1 MSTTSGLTVEAL
13 RALFFDHTSDAVVIS
28 DAEGL
33 VIDWNRAA
41 SEIFGY
47 DRNEILGKPVD
58 MLLTPDNEVLLE
70 LRDEA
75 TSEFCELEVLR
86 KDGTETPARL
96 SVSHIYDANGKKVGR
111 LHIFRDIS
119 EQRQTELLLRQSEER
134 LLTIL
139 DHSPLIIYV
148 RDINHRYILVNRR
161 WEETR
166 GLKRSDVVGKTV
178 FDVFP
183 EDMAER
189 VLENDLRVLA
199 EKRPLQFEESY
210 NGNDISVTFSS
221 LKFPLLD
228 ADGEIYAICG
238 IATDITDQKKGQAVL
253 IEELRRANER
263 AEAAVRAKSEFLTNM
278 SHEIRTPMNAVIG
291 FAGLLSETKLTPEQ
305 RIYVDTI
312 RSSSDTLLTLIND
325 ILDFSKIESEKLEL
339 EMVSFDLREC
349 LEHIFDLVSEKAAQ
363 KDLDIYYTV
372 TEDTPPE
379 VVSDSTRIRQILF
392 HLVSN
397 AIKFTEKGEVE
408 ISLEAKRL
416 RRNQYELHFC
426 VRDTGIGIPADEVD
440 KLFQPFSQLDIS
452 MSRNYGGTGLGLA
465 ISRRLAEFLGGR
477 IWVESELGV
486 GSKFHFSF
494 PCKASDKSLAAYLQS
509 SRALKGK
516 RALLVT
522 EYESSRKILTQYLEC
537 WGMEVLSVQT
547 LPEVVNR
554 ISFGEKFDLA
564 ILDLKSTLEWPLLT
578 LIKESARDENLP
590 IFFYSYTYLKSSK
603 TPYIDCYMTKP
614 IKPLQLFSRLHELLG
629 ASSLAVEEEMAEED
643 PTTILNI
650 RVLVAEDNVVNQK
663 VTVQILRSMG
673 YRADVAANGRE
684 VLEML
689 RKVRYDVVLMDVQM
703 PEMDGLEAA
712 RRIRRGEHGSY
723 QPYIIAVTANALKG
737 DRERCLEA
745 GMEDYVSK
753 PVRKHELYKAF
764 RKVLKNIAVFSYA
777 NEHMVSD
784 NSAGEVN
791 LDSIIAL
798 REMQGSNEQD
808 IVLDLIDTYLENSPN
823 TMESLRLAIEKLNSS
838 EMQFYAHSLKSSSST
853 FEATRLM
860 QFCAELEK
868 RGRQGLWDGV
878 TEIFKQVQER
888 YAAVVHELK
897 DFKSRANSSL

>member
-1 MSTTSGLTVEAL
+1 MYKTSGLTSEAL
-13 RALFFDHTSDAVVIS
+13 RALLFDHTSDAVVIS
-28 DAEGL
+28 DADGL
-33 VIDWNRAA
+33 IIDWNRAA
-41 SEIFGY
+41 CEIFGY
-47 DRNEILGKPVD
+47 DRNEVLGKPVEI
-58 MLLTPDNEVLLE
+58 LLTPGNEFLQE
-70 LRDEA
+70 FRD
-75 TSEFCELEVLR
+75 SDFYELEILR
-86 KDGTETPARL
+86 KDGTEVPARL
-96 SVSHIYDANGKKVGR
+96 SVSQLYDTNGKAVGR
-111 LHIFRDIS
+111 LHTFRDTS
-119 EQRQTELLLRQSEER
+119 EQRQTEVLLRQSEER

-139 DHSPLIIYV
+139 DNSPLIIYA
-148 RDINHRYILVNRR
+148 RDTNHRYILVNRR
-161 WEETR
+161 WEEIR
-166 GLKRSDVVGKTV
+166 GLKRSYVVGKTV

-183 EDMAER
+183 PEMAEK
-189 VLENDLRVLA
+189 VFENDHRVFE
-199 EKRPLQFEESY
+199 EKRLLQFEETY
-210 NGNDISVTFSS
+210 NENGISTTFSS
-221 LKFPLLD
+221 IKFPLLD
-228 ADGEIYAICG
+228 ADGEVYAICG
-238 IATDITDQKKGQAVL
+238 IAADITDQKKGQEVL

-312 RSSSDTLLTLIND
+312 RSSGDTLLTLIND
-325 ILDFSKIESEKLEL
+325 ILDFSKIESENLEL

-349 LEHIFDLVSEKAAQ
+349 LEHIFELVSERAAQ
-363 KDLDIYYTV
+363 KNLDIYYTV
-372 TEDTPPE
+372 REGTPPE
-379 VVSDSTRIRQILF
+379 VISDSTRIRQILF

-416 RRNQYELHFC
+416 RRDQYELHFC
-426 VRDTGIGIPADEVD
+426 VRDTGIGIPADELD

-465 ISRRLAEFLGGR
+465 ISRRLTELLGGR

-486 GSKFHFSF
+486 GSRFHFSF
-494 PCKASDKSLAAYLQS
+494 PCKADDKPLPAYLKI
-509 SRALKGK
+509 SRALKGN
-516 RALLVT
+516 RVLLIT
-522 EYESSRKILTQYLEC
+522 EYESSRKILTKFLEC
-537 WGMEVLSVQT
+537 WGMEVLFVQT
-547 LPEVVNR
+547 LSEAVNR

-564 ILDLKSTLEWPLLT
+564 ILDLTSTLEWPLLT
-578 LIKESARDENLP
+578 LIKESARGENLP
-590 IFFYSYTYLKSSK
+590 IFFYCYTCLKSSK

-614 IKPLQLFSRLHELLG
+614 IKPLQLFNRLHEILG
-629 ASSLAVEEEMAEED
+629 VSSLEEEIAEED

-650 RVLVAEDNVVNQK
+650 RVLVAEDNIVNQK

-712 RRIRRGEHGSY
+712 RRIRQGEHGSY

-737 DRERCLEA
+737 DRKRCLEV

-753 PVRKHELYKAF
+753 PVRKHELLRAF
-764 RKVLKNIAVFSYA
+764 RKVLKNMAVFNYA
-777 NEHMVSD
+777 NDYMVSG
-784 NSAGEVN
+784 NSGSEVN
-791 LDSIIAL
+791 LDSLISL
-798 REMQGSNEQD
+798 REIQSPNEQD
-808 IVLDLIDTYLENSPN
+808 IVLELIDIYLETSVS
-823 TMESLRLAIEKLNSS
+823 TMESLRLAVEQLNSS
-838 EMQFYAHSLKSSSST
+838 DIQFYAHSLKSSSST

-860 QFCAELEK
+860 QLCVELEK
-868 RGRQGLWDGV
+868 RCRHGLWDDV

-897 DFKSRANSSL
+897 DFKGRANSSL